1 MDVALSQ
8 DGSQAG
14 TGQGRESMDARGT
27 DREILRR
34 LARRL
39 APDAPDLS
47 RASGRRA
54 AVLVPL
60 VEGAQGFDVLLTR
73 RSADMPAHAGQIA
86 FPGGGM
92 AAGETALQAALRE
105 TGEEVGIGADFIT
118 PLGFLPAHET
128 ATGFV
133 IAPLVGVV
141 GAGYPVCPCAREV
154 AEVFTIP
161 LAFFM
166 DARNHRREEIFW
178 RGKMRR
184 YWVMQYGAYR
194 VWGATAAILR
204 QMWELVHD
212 ENA

>member
-8 DGSQAG
+8 DGSRKGVDGAG
-14 TGQGRESMDARGT
+14 KSMDGTGT

-47 RASGRRA
+47 RVRGRRA

-60 VEGAQGFDVLLTR
+60 VERAEGFDVLLTR
-73 RSADMPAHAGQIA
+73 RSGGMPAHAGEIA

-105 TGEEVGIGADFIT
+105 TREEVGIGADFIT
-118 PLGFLPAHET
+118 PLGFLPAHGT

-141 GAGYPVCPCAREV
+141 GAGHPVCACAREV

-166 DARNHRREEIFW
+166 DGRNHRREEIFW
-178 RGKMRR
+178 RGRMRR
-184 YWVMQYGAYR
+184 YWVMQYGGYR

-204 QMWELVHD
+204 RMWELAHD
-212 ENA
+212 ESA